1 MKVERPKI
9 IRLELN
15 ENEIG
20 TLRNAKE
27 ILGNISK
34 EMQGNMM
41 GHLRAKYYEDD
52 FVVNNFDIRRIIDAL
67 KYLIENDLTL
77 EMKFPYCHCGAKM
90 KEANHHKECHKPA
103 SSYYR
108 GYCAERQED
117 AYCEGCEFW
126 F

>member
-15 ENEIG
+15 ENEVG

-41 GHLRAKYYEDD
+41 GNLRAKYYEDNLA
-52 FVVNNFDIRRIIDAL
+52 VNNFDLRRIIDML

-77 EMKFPYCHCGAKM
+77 E
-90 KEANHHKECHKPA
+90 E
-103 SSYYR
+103 
-108 GYCAERQED
+108 
-117 AYCEGCEFW
+117 
-126 F
+126 